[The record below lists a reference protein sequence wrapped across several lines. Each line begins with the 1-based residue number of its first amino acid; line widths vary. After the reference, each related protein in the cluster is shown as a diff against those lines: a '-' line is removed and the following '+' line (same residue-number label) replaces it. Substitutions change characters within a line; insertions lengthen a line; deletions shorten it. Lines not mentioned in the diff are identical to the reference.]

1 MKENQRLKDHD
12 KKHTKDCAVQR
23 AISQQPQA
31 SCIGWNISSNL
42 ATTFCTQIQWHGVPW
57 FTSAN
62 IFFQFGLEE

>member
-1 MKENQRLKDHD
+1 MTENQRLKDDD
-12 KKHTKDCAVQR
+12 KNSTEDCAVQR

-31 SCIGWNISSNL
+31 SCIGRYISSNL

-62 IFFQFGLEE
+62 KFSEFRLQE